1 VASEARNDTLDASSG
16 HDTSKVLGGT
26 AGNIPQRQTSKLC
39 DSLGRAMQFY
49 CLDKMTEAI
58 GLYDGAS
65 AFVIASREVAD
76 KRNCL
81 LNDWLAVG
89 VHHHCTEHDTDGTLF
104 DDCLADE
111 GHVPR
116 VLIGRTVQSGILRGP
131 WP

>member
-1 VASEARNDTLDASSG
+1 MASEARNDTLDASSG

-49 CLDKMTEAI
+49 CLDKMAEAI

-65 AFVIASREVAD
+65 AFVVASREVAD

-89 VHHHCTEHDTDGTLF
+89 VHHIAPSTILTALSSTIAWRMKAMS
-104 DDCLADE
+104 LAC
-111 GHVPR
+111 
-116 VLIGRTVQSGILRGP
+116 
-131 WP
+131 